1 MSEAAPWWQTFF
13 DGPWGEHQAQGYPA
27 ERTRAETDFIVSALA
42 LAPGA
47 RVLDI
52 PCGEGRHSIEL
63 AARGFAPTA
72 VDFNPKALAVAE
84 RNARERGVRVEFARA
99 DMRDFTPQSTMDAAS
114 CFFGS
119 FGYFSDADNLRFA
132 ANVARALAP
141 GGSFLIDTHVTE
153 SLFPLFQERRW
164 DYLPDG
170 TRVLEECRYDLESRR
185 VEAKWMFL
193 RDSAAVTA
201 SSSIR
206 LYGCGELCDLLRAA
220 GFREFLA
227 LESGT
232 SAPFKLGARRL
243 ALVARK

>member
-1 MSEAAPWWQTFF
+1 M
-13 DGPWGEHQAQGYPA
+13 
-27 ERTRAETDFIVSALA
+27 
-42 LAPGA
+42 
-47 RVLDI
+47 
-52 PCGEGRHSIEL
+52 
-63 AARGFAPTA
+63 
-72 VDFNPKALAVAE
+72 
-84 RNARERGVRVEFARA
+84 RA
-99 DMRDFTPQSTMDAAS
+99 DMRDFAATSVFDAAS

-141 GGSFLIDTHVTE
+141 GGGFLIDTHVTE

-170 TRVLEECRYDLESRR
+170 TRVLEESRYDLESRR
-185 VEAKWMFL
+185 VETTWTFL
-193 RDSAAVTA
+193 RESGPV
-201 SSSIR
+201 SSNVSIR
-206 LYGCGELCDLLRAA
+206 LYGCGELCELLRAA
-220 GFREFLA
+220 GFREFTA

>member
-1 MSEAAPWWQTFF
+1 MSEAAPWWETFF

-27 ERTRAETDFIVSALA
+27 ERTRAETDFIVSALS

-47 RVLDI
+47 RVLDV

-63 AARGFAPTA
+63 AARGYVPTG
-72 VDFNPKALAVAE
+72 VDWNARALAVAE
-84 RNARERGVRVEFARA
+84 RNARERGVRVELVRA
-99 DMRDFTPQSTMDAAS
+99 DMRDFTPPGVVDAAS

-119 FGYFSDADNLRFA
+119 FGYFSDADNLRCA
-132 ANVARALAP
+132 TSIARALVP
-141 GGSFLIDTHVTE
+141 GGRFLIDTQVME
-153 SLFPLFQERRW
+153 SLFPRFQERRW

-170 TRVLEECRYDLESRR
+170 TRVLEEGRYDLESRR
-185 VEAKWMFL
+185 VETTWTFL
-193 RDSAAVTA
+193 RESGTVSS

-206 LYGCGELCDLLRAA
+206 LYSCGELCDLLRAA
-220 GFREFLA
+220 GFREFTM

-232 SAPFKLGARRL
+232 TTPFKLGARRL